1 MLACMPLLYFVQVL
15 LVDQDVCS
23 IWRRTWLIWHW
34 LCRILAVHFPIV
46 QSSMQLMGAHGRHA
60 CRLIAL
66 KNVFSKQL
74 PNMPREYIARL
85 VLDRNHRSVALA
97 KGKCSALGGIT
108 YR

>member
-1 MLACMPLLYFVQVL
+1 M
-15 LVDQDVCS
+15 
-23 IWRRTWLIWHW
+23 
-34 LCRILAVHFPIV
+34 
-46 QSSMQLMGAHGRHA
+46 
-60 CRLIAL
+60 

-74 PNMPREYIARL
+74 PNMPREYISRL